1 MKSYKDGNEVLCT
14 TYIKANLIYD
24 LETNQA
30 TSLDSNKTLESGN
43 KSGKGLA
50 SFTEIFYYDWFDEDR
65 SDFTGEYVFDERYKI
80 FQQITSDYYAGFTI
94 APIMV
99 DVMFQIV
106 TINERKIIEYQV

>member
-14 TYIKANLIYD
+14 TYIKTNLIYD

-30 TSLDSNKTLESGN
+30 TSLESGN
-43 KSGKGLA
+43 KSGKRGLA

-65 SDFTGEYVFDERYKI
+65 SNFTGEYVFDERYKI
-80 FQQITSDYYAGFTI
+80 FQRITSDYYAGYTI

-106 TINERKIIEYQV
+106 TINERK

>member
-14 TYIKANLIYD
+14 TYIKTNLIYD

-30 TSLDSNKTLESGN
+30 GEG
-43 KSGKGLA
+43 GLT

-65 SDFTGEYVFDERYKI
+65 SNFTGEYVFDERYKI
-80 FQQITSDYYAGFTI
+80 FQRITSDYYAGYTI

-106 TINERKIIEYQV
+106 TINERK

>member
-14 TYIKANLIYD
+14 TYIKTNLIYD

-30 TSLDSNKTLESGN
+30 GEG
-43 KSGKGLA
+43 GLT
-50 SFTEIFYYDWFDEDR
+50 SFTEIFYYDDR
-65 SDFTGEYVFDERYKI
+65 SNGEYVFDERYKI
-80 FQQITSDYYAGFTI
+80 FQHITSDYYAGYTI

-106 TINERKIIEYQV
+106 TINERK